1 MKSEEMFPREAEL
14 LRQGLQEWADEGSLP
29 SERSQ
34 ALESLVRQHMG
45 APAKEPKRSRV
56 PARRRWLWSAAAA
69 VAVAVIT
76 VPVAVPSARAWVV
89 ETFPA
94 LASFLG
100 EQMEVEQGWAWAEEH
115 GQFQEILASA
125 EDQGYTF
132 RVHRVLAD
140 PTQTTIIYS
149 VEGPDAEAMGA
160 QAPDFLADGGG
171 IRFNGESFLSPSSGA
186 SRIIERVALSSSS
199 GTHRVIDGV
208 LVGSLEIAAL
218 PEESGTLEIDLRQ
231 IGDVKGDWPVSFA
244 VTRAPLTALT
254 RTIQVDQ
261 VLHVDGG
268 DFRVTQLEVAPT
280 QTAVH
285 LRYEG
290 TAPAPDLISGAVR
303 LITPA
308 GPIEPRGVTA
318 STDFSQTGVTAADY
332 VLDFQPVPEGT
343 EEISLQVDDMVM
355 PLTGQKLSLP
365 FQVGAAAAV
374 GDLPEVTVL
383 EADDTKAV
391 VSWSCASDADYE
403 FWWVIDDRGEA
414 YPAVASGR
422 TDGAGNM
429 QLDISWDPLP
439 AERRPVA
446 LEARQ
451 VTQRVE
457 GPWEV
462 QIPLN

>member
-1 MKSEEMFPREAEL
+1 MKSEEMFPREAGL
-14 LRQGLQEWADEGSLP
+14 LRKGLQEWADEGSLP
-29 SERSQ
+29 PERSR
-34 ALESLVRQHMG
+34 ALESLVRQHMA

-56 PARRRWLWSAAAA
+56 PVHRRWLWSAAAA
-69 VAVAVIT
+69 VAAAAIV

-149 VEGPDAEAMGA
+149 IEGPDAEAMGA
-160 QAPDFLADGGG
+160 QAPDFLAHGD
-171 IRFNGESFLSPSSGA
+171 IRFNGESFPSH
-186 SRIIERVALSSSS
+186 RISEGVLLSSSS

-208 LVGSLEIAAL
+208 LVGSLEIDAL

-268 DFRVTQLEVAPT
+268 DLRVTQLEVAPT

-290 TAPAPDLISGAVR
+290 TAPAPDLTSGALR

-308 GPIEPRGVTA
+308 GPIEARGLTA
-318 STDFSQTGVTAADY
+318 TTDFGQSGVVASDY
-332 VLDFQPVPEGT
+332 VVDFQPVPEGT

-365 FQVGAAAAV
+365 LQAGSAASV
-374 GDLPEVTVL
+374 GDLPVATVL
-383 EADDTKAV
+383 EADDTSAV
-391 VSWSCASDADYE
+391 VSWDYDPDAGYNN
-403 FWWVIDDRGEA
+403 WWVIDDQGEA
-414 YPAVASGR
+414 YPAVSNGG
-422 TDGAGNM
+422 TDGTGNM
-429 QLDISWDPLP
+429 HLDISWDPLP